1 MNPIL
6 SLINQTV
13 WYNELVNERVIYMSQ
28 AIPSEILNQ
37 IAILQQ
43 GEITEY
49 LVYMRIS
56 RRMKDRNNR
65 EILEKIALQEKQHY
79 DIWSEYT
86 GKKMKPQMGRV
97 RLFHFLSIV
106 FGFTFTLKI
115 MERGEDKAK
124 RYYESI
130 QDYVGVAAQI
140 AKEEDEH
147 ENELINMLD
156 EERLQY
162 VGSMVLGLSDALVEL
177 TGTLA
182 GLTFAFANS
191 TAIILSGLITGIAAS
206 LSMASSEY
214 LSAKAEKKGNALKSA
229 VYTGTAYIITV
240 ALMIL
245 PYLLIP
251 NLYIALGVLLA
262 TVVLIIFLFNFYI
275 SVAQGVPFKKRFL
288 QMAGISLGVAI
299 ISFGIGYLLQAVFG
313 ITI

>member
-1 MNPIL
+1 MTP
-6 SLINQTV
+6 LI
-13 WYNELVNERVIYMSQ
+13 
-28 AIPSEILNQ
+28 PKEILNQ

-49 LVYMRIS
+49 LVYMRIA
-56 RRMKDRNNR
+56 RRMKDHNNR
-65 EILEKIALQEKQHY
+65 EILEKIALQEKQHH

-86 GKKMKPQMGRV
+86 GKKMKPRMGRV
-97 RLFHFLSIV
+97 RFFHLLSIV

-130 QDYVGVAAQI
+130 QDYVGVAVQI

-147 ENELINMLD
+147 EQELINMLD
-156 EERLQY
+156 EERLRY

-214 LSAKAEKKGNALKSA
+214 LSAKAEKKGNAFKSA
-229 VYTGTAYIITV
+229 LYTGTAYIITV
-240 ALMIL
+240 GLMIL

-251 NLYIALGVLLA
+251 NLYIALGVLLV

-275 SVAQGVPFKKRFL
+275 SVAQDVPFKKRFL

-313 ITI
+313 ISI

>member
-65 EILEKIALQEKQHY
+65 EILEKIALQEKQHH
-79 DIWSEYT
+79 DIWSEFT
-86 GKKMKPQMGRV
+86 GKKMKPKMGRV
-97 RLFHFLSIV
+97 RFFHLLSII

-214 LSAKAEKKGNALKSA
+214 LSAKAEKKGNAFKSA

-313 ITI
+313 ISI

>member
-1 MNPIL
+1 MTP
-6 SLINQTV
+6 T
-13 WYNELVNERVIYMSQ
+13 
-28 AIPSEILNQ
+28 IPKEILNQ

-49 LVYMRIS
+49 LVYMRIA
-56 RRMKDRNNR
+56 RRMKNHNNR
-65 EILEKIALQEKQHY
+65 EILEKIALQEKQHH

-86 GKKMKPQMGRV
+86 GKKMKPRMGRV
-97 RLFHFLSIV
+97 RFFHLLSIV

-124 RYYESI
+124 RFYESI
-130 QDYVGVAAQI
+130 QDYVGVAVQI

-147 ENELINMLD
+147 EQELINMLD

-214 LSAKAEKKGNALKSA
+214 LSAKAEKKGNAFKSA
-229 VYTGTAYIITV
+229 LYTGTAYIITV
-240 ALMIL
+240 GLMIL

-251 NLYIALGVLLA
+251 NLYIALGVLLV

-275 SVAQGVPFKKRFL
+275 SVAQDVPFKKRFL

-313 ITI
+313 ISI

>member
-1 MNPIL
+1 MGQLIPNEIL
-6 SLINQTV
+6 S
-13 WYNELVNERVIYMSQ
+13 
-28 AIPSEILNQ
+28 Q
-37 IAILQQ
+37 IAVLQQ

-49 LVYMRIS
+49 LVYMRIAK
-56 RRMKDRNNR
+56 RMKDRNNR
-65 EILEKIALQEKQHY
+65 EILEKIALQEKQHH

-86 GKKMKPQMGRV
+86 GKKMKPQMGKV
-97 RLFHFLSIV
+97 RFFHLLSII

-147 ENELINMLD
+147 ETELINMLD

-214 LSAKAEKKGNALKSA
+214 LSAKAEKKGNAFKSA

-240 ALMIL
+240 GLMIL

-262 TVVLIIFLFNFYI
+262 IVVLIIFLFNFYL

-299 ISFGIGYLLQAVFG
+299 ISFGIGVLLQSVFG
-313 ITI
+313 ISI